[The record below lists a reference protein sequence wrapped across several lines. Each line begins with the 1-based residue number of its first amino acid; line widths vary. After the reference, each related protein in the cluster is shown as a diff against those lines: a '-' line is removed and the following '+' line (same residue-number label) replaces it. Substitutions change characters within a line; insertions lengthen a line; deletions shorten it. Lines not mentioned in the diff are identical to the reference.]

1 MRDRRLPR
9 LLAVLSLIGLAVML
23 SSCGVFSSP
32 QNTFAPA
39 GTVAKDQKNLFLFV
53 MWPALLILVLVEG
66 MLLFILIRFR
76 RKKGDP
82 GLPPQT
88 HGNNALEI
96 GWTIAPVL
104 LLAFFVPP
112 TISGIV
118 HLGKT
123 PKDAM
128 TVNVVGHQWF
138 WEFDYPNPNGG
149 SPIQILANDPDGVY
163 AHIPVNRD
171 IEFKLQSADVIHSFW
186 MPKLGG
192 KTDVIPGRDN
202 HMWLKATQT
211 GTFHGQCAEF
221 CGLDHA
227 TMRFTFVVESQ
238 QDYDAWLQQQ
248 ASAQRGGTPAT
259 LALHGVQ

>member
-1 MRDRRLPR
+1 VRDRYLPR
-9 LLAVLSLIGLAVML
+9 LVAVASFVAVAVFLSGC
-23 SSCGVFSSP
+23 SVFSSP

-39 GTVAKDQKNLFLFV
+39 GTVAKDQKNIFLFT
-53 MWPALLILVLVEG
+53 MWPALLILILVEG

-76 RKKGDP
+76 RRKNDP

-118 HLGKT
+118 HLGKV

-128 TVNVVGHQWF
+128 PVAVVGHQWK
-138 WEFDYPNPNGG
+138 WEFNYPDPAGG
-149 SPIQILANDPDGVY
+149 APIQVFDEL
-163 AHIPVNRD
+163 HIPVNRD
-171 IEFKLQSADVIHSFW
+171 VGFTLTSTDVIHSFW
-186 MPKLGG
+186 MPKLAG
-192 KTDVIPGRDN
+192 KTDVIPGREN
-202 HMWLKATQT
+202 HMWIKATKE
-211 GTFHGQCAEF
+211 GTYDGQCAEF

-227 TMRFTFVVESQ
+227 IMRFKIVVQSQ
-238 QDYDAWLQQQ
+238 EDFDAWLKQQ
-248 ASAQRGGTPAT
+248 ASAQRGTQAA

>member
-1 MRDRRLPR
+1 VRDRYLPR
-9 LLAVLSLIGLAVML
+9 LLAVASLLAVAVLL
-23 SSCGVFSSP
+23 SGCGVFSGP

-39 GTVAKDQKNLFLFV
+39 GTVAKDQKNIFLFT
-53 MWPALLILVLVEG
+53 MWPALLILILVEG

-76 RKKGDP
+76 RKKNDP

-118 HLGKT
+118 HLGKV

-128 TVNVVGHQWF
+128 QVQVVGHQWF
-138 WEFDYPNPNGG
+138 WEFKYPDPAGG
-149 SPIQILANDPDGVY
+149 TPIQAPFGEL
-163 AHIPVNRD
+163 HIPVNRD
-171 IEFKLQSADVIHSFW
+171 IGFTLTSPDVIHSFW
-186 MPKLGG
+186 MPKLAG
-192 KTDVIPGRDN
+192 KTDVIPGRQN
-202 HMWLKATQT
+202 HMWIKATQI

-227 TMRFTFVVESQ
+227 QMKFIIVVQSQ
-238 QDYDAWLQQQ
+238 EDFDAWLEQQ
-248 ASAQRGGTPAT
+248 ASAQRGTQAA